1 MRAPTSGMH
10 QSTRI
15 QGTAAYCTH
24 VLDELVG
31 LRVMERASNARDG
44 DIAVRL
50 VLHIQGHLVPLSI
63 HDVYVPQRSART
75 AKYSGHRYTRPKA
88 FSSGN

>member
-1 MRAPTSGMH
+1 MYASADVWDA
-10 QSTRI
+10 SVD
-15 QGTAAYCTH
+15 AYTGDGCTH